1 MSNIGKTIKITGD
14 VTGSEDLIV
23 EGQIEGGVQLPKN
36 RIVVSDSGSVDG
48 DLNVASVEVRGRFN
62 GRIVASQ
69 TVTLGQTAKA
79 EGSILSPSIE
89 MADGAGFRGAV
100 ETRSDKA

>member
-14 VTGSEDLIV
+14 IAGSEDLIV
-23 EGQIEGGVQLPKN
+23 EGKIEGEVQLPGN
-36 RIVVSDSGSVDG
+36 RIVLSEAGSIHG
-48 DLNVASVEVRGRFN
+48 DLHVASVEVRGRFN
-62 GRIVASQ
+62 GRIVASE
-69 TVTLGQTAKA
+69 TVTLGSTAKA

-100 ETRSDKA
+100 ETRSGKS

>member
-14 VTGSEDLIV
+14 VAGSEDLV
-23 EGQIEGGVQLPKN
+23 VDGQIEGEVQLPDN
-36 RIVVSDSGSVDG
+36 RIVVSEAGSIQG
-48 DLNVASVEVRGRFN
+48 DLHVASVEVRGKFN
-62 GRIVASQ
+62 GRIVASG
-69 TVTLGQTAKA
+69 TVTLGPTAKA

-100 ETRSDKA
+100 ETRTEK

>member
-14 VTGSEDLIV
+14 IAGSEDLIV
-23 EGQIEGGVQLPKN
+23 EGKIEGEVQLPGN
-36 RIVVSDSGSVDG
+36 RILLSEAGSIHG
-48 DLNVASVEVRGRFN
+48 DLHVASVEVRGRFN
-62 GRIVASQ
+62 GRIVASE
-69 TVTLGQTAKA
+69 TVTLGSTAKA

-100 ETRSDKA
+100 ETRSGKS